1 MNYYILM
8 PGDTEADTI
17 NDVNHLGD
25 VNGFGVFWAAT
36 GFKILHRMIQE
47 QPQMLD
53 DVRIFDER
61 GKQLPIEDFLTV
73 INSLQIR
80 IPK

>member
-17 NDVNHLGD
+17 NDANHLGD

-36 GFKILHRMIQE
+36 GFKILKRMIQE
-47 QPQMLD
+47 KPQMLEH
-53 DVRIFDER
+53 VRIFDER
-61 GKQLPIEDFLTV
+61 GKQMPIEDFLTV
-73 INSLQIR
+73 INGLQIR

>member
-1 MNYYILM
+1 M